1 MKVVEFPKPKP
12 PASLI
17 EAVEELRKGV
27 ESGEV
32 RAVVIL
38 VADEKSEVAYSEGGE
53 VHFPTVLF
61 HFELWKKDAIYHGG

>member
-1 MKVVEFPKPKP
+1 MKVVELPKPRP
-12 PASLI
+12 AASLL
-17 EAVEELRKGV
+17 EAVEELRKQV

-38 VADEKSEVAYSEGGE
+38 VADKNSELAYSEGGE